1 MQLPMPSVYAF
12 LDMEATMSKNEEH
25 ERTAELCGF
34 GIRISGE
41 QTIRIDFRTKEE
53 RPATGGEAS
62 RIQISCLC

>member
-1 MQLPMPSVYAF
+1 
-12 LDMEATMSKNEEH
+12 MSKNEEH